1 MEAQKKRLWRIL
13 QNIGLSLAF
22 LGLAIVVCAWLSRA
36 SVNGSFAVPVF
47 ILAVALTAWR
57 TDGYVYGVLVS
68 LAGVFCT
75 NYWFT
80 RPFHAFNFSISGY
93 PLTFASMLVVS
104 ILISTLTTQTRRQE
118 QMRYEAEAENLRANL
133 LRSLSH
139 DLRTPLTTILGAA
152 DTLLESP
159 DMAQSDRQEL
169 VEAIDKDAR
178 WLIRMT
184 ENLLSVTKCGTGV
197 ALKTEDE
204 VVEEIVSGAVVKFK
218 RAYPQMP
225 IAVHRPQNIML
236 ARMDALLIEQV
247 LMNLFE
253 NAAVHGETTTRIDV
267 DITADEP
274 WVRIC
279 VRDDGVGFPPAMLK
293 NPFGGYRAH
302 EQQAGRRNMGIGLS
316 ACRAILR
323 AHGGDI
329 SAANGPNG
337 GAEVAFWLPGEEADH
352 G

>member
-1 MEAQKKRLWRIL
+1 MKIRRITKNVLLTVGIFLSTVALSILFQRLEVGEHITT
-13 QNIGLSLAF
+13 IFA
-22 LGLAIVVCAWLSRA
+22 
-36 SVNGSFAVPVF
+36 FAVF
-47 ILAVALTAWR
+47 LISLL
-57 TDGYVYGVLVS
+57 TDGYAYGVVS
-68 LAGVFCT
+68 AICGMLAV
-75 NYWFT
+75 NYAFT
-80 RPFHAFNFSISGY
+80 YPYFALNFNIPVNLISAVIMI
-93 PLTFASMLVVS
+93 TVS
-104 ILISTLTTQTRRQE
+104 ILTGMLTTKIKN
-118 QMRYEAEAENLRANL
+118 YEIERAKNERERMRANL
-133 LRSLSH
+133 LRAVSH

-159 DMAQSDRQEL
+159 DMAQEDRQEL
-169 VEAIDKDAR
+169 IEAIDKDAR

-225 IAVHRPQNIML
+225 IAVHRPQSIML

-267 DITADEP
+267 DITADEQ

-279 VRDDGVGFPPAMLK
+279 VRDDGAGFPPAMLK

-329 SAANGPNG
+329 SAANGPGG
-337 GAEVAFWLPGEEADH
+337 GAEVAFWLPGEEAEH